1 MNVCSWLRCA
11 ILHDAIWVRFF
22 LPPSPCNS
30 EWYSTEIQTLPK
42 MKWNQN
48 RKKKCRTLSNKLYI
62 FLFLVLVWCCSS
74 TFSEPICIFL
84 SLIHGICA
92 TWMIW
97 TRKQQTEF
105 CLNEWYS
112 VFFFHSLSV
121 YVCLFLFYFPFF
133 VSFIHVRHD
142 STRDSQLRVSLDSVG
157 K

>member
-1 MNVCSWLRCA
+1 MKKTPLIQWMCVLDCDVLFCMMRFGSVFSSRHHHA
-11 ILHDAIWVRFF
+11 IVSGIVQKSKL
-22 LPPSPCNS
+22 
-30 EWYSTEIQTLPK
+30 YQ
-42 MKWNQN
+42 KWNET
-48 RKKKCRTLSNKLYI
+48 KIEKKCRTLSNKLYI

-112 VFFFHSLSV
+112 VFFSQSV
-121 YVCLFLFYFPFF
+121 GVCVF
-133 VSFIHVRHD
+133 VSFLLPIFC
-142 STRDSQLRVSLDSVG
+142 
-157 K
+157 